1 MNEGRTEREV
11 LLEARVKELE
21 AAAAFRQNRD
31 ASGGIF
37 EQAWRFLS
45 AFVPPWIIAAG
56 LGVFL
61 IFHGW
66 EYYNQA
72 QIAVAETQLT
82 KAQAALKD
90 ATARAQNAL
99 AGGDSVRLAT
109 VKAELEKAQQEAT
122 RARVESDAQNTK
134 IGTETVR
141 LATVKAE
148 LEKSQQEAARAKVEA
163 DAQNSMVEDATVRL
177 ATLQAELANK
187 QAEAAKAKAAADAA
201 NQKFGLQTLEERAAT
216 AKLVLSEL
224 DAADKRGSA
233 AGQAALGS
241 GGSIGAAYLKTARAI
256 CENNRYAQLINCPE
270 EFISIA
276 PSAPQTQVPRG
287 NAQPDPGKP
296 LRKPSIFD
304 CAREWMGAD
313 YVICSSDTLLDA
325 EARLEDVYRTA
336 HAARGDAVKTE
347 QWASVKRYGPACGL
361 PLIGRPAPDQINE
374 ARGCIEDALNQRI
387 RELQAEQ

>member
-1 MNEGRTEREV
+1 MSEGGTEREA

-21 AAAAFRQNRD
+21 AAAAFRQSRD
-31 ASGGIF
+31 AGGGIF

-72 QIAVAETQLT
+72 QIAVAETQLM

-109 VKAELEKAQQEAT
+109 VKAELEKAQQEAA
-122 RARVESDAQNTK
+122 RAGVEADAQNAK

-163 DAQNSMVEDATVRL
+163 DAQNSLVEDATVRL

-201 NQKFGLQTLEERAAT
+201 NKKFGLQTLEQRAAN
-216 AKLVLSEL
+216 AKLILSEL
-224 DAADKRGSA
+224 EAAESRADIVA
-233 AGQAALGS
+233 QALVGQGAMGN
-241 GGSIGAAYLKTARAI
+241 GGSIAGMQLRTARAL
-256 CENNRYAQLINCPE
+256 CENNRYAQLINCPPQ
-270 EFISIA
+270 FITNA
-276 PSAPQTQVPRG
+276 P
-287 NAQPDPGKP
+287 
-296 LRKPSIFD
+296 
-304 CAREWMGAD
+304 
-313 YVICSSDTLLDA
+313 
-325 EARLEDVYRTA
+325 
-336 HAARGDAVKTE
+336 
-347 QWASVKRYGPACGL
+347 
-361 PLIGRPAPDQINE
+361 PAP
-374 ARGCIEDALNQRI
+374 
-387 RELQAEQ
+387 REKVR

>member
-1 MNEGRTEREV
+1 MNEGRTEREA

-109 VKAELEKAQQEAT
+109 VKAELEKAQQEAA
-122 RARVESDAQNTK
+122 RARVESDAQNAK
-134 IGTETVR
+134 IGDRNQSGSRRSRPSSRKRNRKPPEPRSRRTLKTAWWKTPPCA
-141 LATVKAE
+141 L
-148 LEKSQQEAARAKVEA
+148 LP
-163 DAQNSMVEDATVRL
+163 
-177 ATLQAELANK
+177 LQAELANK

-233 AGQAALGS
+233 RGAS
-241 GGSIGAAYLKTARAI
+241 GVGFRRLDWSGIPQ
-256 CENNRYAQLINCPE
+256 NR
-270 EFISIA
+270 
-276 PSAPQTQVPRG
+276 PR
-287 NAQPDPGKP
+287 N
-296 LRKPSIFD
+296 LRKQSLR
-304 CAREWMGAD
+304 A
-313 YVICSSDTLLDA
+313 T
-325 EARLEDVYRTA
+325 
-336 HAARGDAVKTE
+336 H
-347 QWASVKRYGPACGL
+347 
-361 PLIGRPAPDQINE
+361 
-374 ARGCIEDALNQRI
+374 
-387 RELQAEQ
+387 

>member
-1 MNEGRTEREV
+1 MLCNTEGAASTMSERRTEREA

-45 AFVPPWIIAAG
+45 
-56 LGVFL
+56 
-61 IFHGW
+61 
-66 EYYNQA
+66 
-72 QIAVAETQLT
+72 
-82 KAQAALKD
+82 D
-90 ATARAQNAL
+90 
-99 AGGDSVRLAT
+99 LAT
-109 VKAELEKAQQEAT
+109 VKAELDKA
-122 RARVESDAQNTK
+122 
-134 IGTETVR
+134 
-141 LATVKAE
+141 
-148 LEKSQQEAARAKVEA
+148 QQEAARAKVDA

-177 ATLQAELANK
+177 ATLQAEVSNK

-216 AKLVLSEL
+216 AKLALSEL
-224 DAADKRGSA
+224 EAADKCGSA

-270 EFISIA
+270 EFITIA
-276 PSAPQTQVPRG
+276 PSAPQTQVSQG
-287 NAQPDPGKP
+287 SAQPDPGKP
-296 LRKPSIFD
+296 LRKPSLFD
-304 CAREWMGAD
+304 CARAWMGAD
-313 YVICSSDTLLDA
+313 YVICSSDALLDA

-347 QWASVKRYGPACGL
+347 QWAWIKRYGPACGL
-361 PLIGRPAPDQINE
+361 PLVGRPAPDQINE
-374 ARGCIEDALNQRI
+374 ARGCIADALNQRI